1 MRYLLFVFLLLS
13 FFLSYSQTEIM
24 GIPWEAGMGVK
35 ISVKKLMSQKDAQ
48 KTPSKKLVKEHEI
61 HLKKQKNPD
70 APEVS
75 SFPFDSLKSDE
86 PYMTPRATQSIG
98 ASWAGPNLGSS
109 GFIPPDSNGDVGPT
123 QVFVAANGRFRVYD
137 KSGVLGPL
145 DITADAFFNSVRNNS
160 TISDPHVRYDRL
172 SRRWFVCAINT
183 SSTNNRFVLAVS
195 DSSIITGSGSFTFFF
210 FNQQD
215 PPPAGDAGKFLD
227 YPTMGVDANALYIG
241 GVRFNPTVF
250 DGCPVFVIRKSSVL
264 GAGPMVVTAF
274 RTISSATA
282 GTYVPQGVHNDDPTA
297 TEGYFIGTD
306 AAVFSR
312 LNVTRVS
319 NPGGTPSVTNFQV
332 TVPANTFPLLQRH
345 LGAAANRRLDAL
357 DDRLFAAQIMK
368 NKITGTSS
376 LWTAHAT
383 AVNNTGVAAATL
395 SRNASR
401 WYEIGTLST
410 TPTLLQSGTLFDNA
424 ATNPRGFWIPSIAM
438 SGQGHAV
445 LGCSTAGINNYAD
458 VAVAGRYNTSPL
470 GTLDAFVNA
479 TNSTTAYNVQAVD
492 GQRWGDYS
500 QVVVDPT
507 DDMTMWTFQEYCNA
521 TNSWAVRAIKLD
533 APPPPPSAAID
544 AIPFVGCGASFNI
557 NVTASSLP
565 SNSGFFDPGNDVG
578 GPGYANRLTA
588 SISGGITVNSITFNS
603 PSSVTISANTLSA
616 AAGTK
621 VITITNPDGQSTTKS
636 FNFGGCVPLPVQLVH
651 FNVKPFENKDV
662 ICEWTT
668 QSELN
673 NKEFIIER
681 SSDAIHYEVLGT
693 ISGAGNSNQ
702 ILNYQFTDEK
712 VPLNQDLY
720 YKLSQIDYDGTLQYL
735 DIKSA
740 KIERLNNDIFE
751 VFPNPNYGTV
761 YVKCNECKYF
771 KAIAEIYDPAGRL
784 VYKKE
789 INDADFSITPAE
801 KLSGQH
807 ILRIYNST
815 TEQDFKLIF
824 K

>member
-1 MRYLLFVFLLLS
+1 MKYFFIFLLSGVSLCG
-13 FFLSYSQTEIM
+13 FSQKELK
-24 GIPWEAGMGVK
+24 GIPWESGMGIKV
-35 ISVKKLMSQKDAQ
+35 SVKELMSQKDAQ
-48 KTPSKKLVKEHEI
+48 KVPLKKLVKEHEI
-61 HLKKQKNPD
+61 NLKKQKNPE

-75 SFPFDSLKSDE
+75 SFPVQEQKTDE
-86 PYMTPRATQSIG
+86 PIMTSRVTQTIG

-109 GFIPPDSNGDVGPT
+109 GFIPPDCNGDVGPT
-123 QVFVAANGRFRVYD
+123 QVFVAANGRLRLYN
-137 KSGVLGPL
+137 KSGTLGVV
-145 DITADAFFNSVRNNS
+145 DITTDAFFNSVRNSS

-183 SSTNNRFVLAVS
+183 SATNNRFVLAVS
-195 DSSIITGSGSFTFFF
+195 DSSVITGSGSFTFFF

-241 GVRFNPTVF
+241 GVRFNPSTF

-264 GAGPMVVTAF
+264 GSGPMVVTAF

-282 GTYVPQGVHNDDPTA
+282 GTFVPQGVHNDDPTA
-297 TEGYFIGTD
+297 TVGFFVGTD

-312 LNVTRVS
+312 LNITRVTD
-319 NPGGTPSVTNFQV
+319 PGGTPSVTNFQV
-332 TVPANTFPLLQRH
+332 TVPTNTFPQLQRH

-368 NKITGTSS
+368 NKITGVTS

-383 AVNNTGVAAATL
+383 AVNSTGVAAATL

-401 WYEIGTLST
+401 WYELGNLST

-424 ATNPRGFWIPSIAM
+424 ASNPRSFWIPSIAM

-458 VAVAGRYNTSPL
+458 VAVAGRYNTSTA

-521 TNSWAVRAIKLD
+521 TNSWTVRVVKLD
-533 APPPPPSAAID
+533 APPPPPSASLD
-544 AIPFVGCGASFNI
+544 AIGLVGCGANFNI
-557 NVTASSLP
+557 NVTAASLP

-588 SISGGITVNSITFNS
+588 SISGGITVNSIAFNS

-636 FNFGGCVPLPVQLVH
+636 FDFGGCIPLPVQLVN
-651 FNVKPFENKDV
+651 FDAKPIENQDI

-681 SSDAIHYEVLGT
+681 SNDAVHYEKLGA

-702 ILNYQFTDEK
+702 TLNYQFTDEK
-712 VPLNQDLY
+712 VPVNQDLY
-720 YKLSQIDYDGTLQYL
+720 YKLSQIDYDGTLQFL
-735 DIKSA
+735 DLKTA
-740 KIERLNNDIFE
+740 KVQSVNSTNFE
-751 VFPNPNYGTV
+751 VYPNPSNGTV
-761 YVKCNECKYF
+761 YVKSKDGPDF
-771 KAIAEIYDPAGRL
+771 KAYAEIYDPSGRL
-784 VYKKE
+784 VFKKE
-789 INDADFSITPAE
+789 INEADFSITPPQ
-801 KLSGQH
+801 KLTGQYT
-807 ILRIYNST
+807 LKVYYQSS
-815 TEQDFKLIF
+815 EQNFKLIF
-824 K
+824 R